1 MLGRTGD
8 VAHSNRLSS
17 YIQGTQERMREAQ
30 VAIATGKRAQAYS
43 TIGNQTGVLLQ
54 ARDGQQRAEAFVASN
69 NTTADRLSM
78 MDGSLGNILELADRM
93 KTLLVQRLDPT
104 IGQSIPLAPE
114 IDTMLQEIASQLNA
128 RLGDRYLFAGSR
140 TDTPPVVL
148 PANVAGPADLD
159 PATVYRGDDIRP
171 TARASETVEVTYGL
185 IATDAFEIMNV
196 FAAAKEAHVAGDT
209 DGIKAASDALTT
221 ALSGLADLR
230 GELGARTAR
239 IETITETHQA
249 NAAYLGETVS
259 RIEDTDLPSAI
270 AQMSKDQMTIEAAY
284 LTISRLN
291 SLSLADY
298 LR

>member
-8 VAHSNRLSS
+8 VAHSNRLTG

-30 VAIATGKRAQAYS
+30 VAISTGKRAQAYS
-43 TIGNQTGVLLQ
+43 TLGNKTGVLLQ
-54 ARDGQQRAEAFVASN
+54 ARDGQQRADAFVASN

-78 MDGSLGNILELADRM
+78 MDGSLGNIVELADRL

-114 IDTMLQEIASQLNA
+114 IDTMLEEIASQLNA

-140 TDTPPVVL
+140 TDTPPVAL
-148 PANVAGPADLD
+148 PASVAGPADLD
-159 PATVYRGDDIRP
+159 PTTIYRGDDIRP
-171 TARASETVEVTYGL
+171 TARASDNVEVTYGL
-185 IATDAFEIMNV
+185 LATDAFEIMNV

-209 DGIKAASDALTT
+209 DGIKAASDALTE
-221 ALSGLADLR
+221 ALSDLADLR

-239 IETITETHQA
+239 IEAITETHQA
-249 NAAYLGETVS
+249 NVAYLGETIS

-270 AQMSKDQMTIEAAY
+270 AQMSTDQTTIEAAY